1 MRKLV
6 TRERIAAAVLTLA
19 GVALAVALAYNPRLP
34 GPTEL
39 VDAIFRPAIV
49 VIEQLSAKRGDQA
62 P

>member
-39 VDAIFRPAIV
+39 VDVMFRPAV
-49 VIEQLSAKRGDQA
+49 GVIEQWSEK

>member
-19 GVALAVALAYNPRLP
+19 GVALAAALAYNPRLP
-34 GPTEL
+34 GPSKL
-39 VDAIFRPAIV
+39 VDAMFRPAV
-49 VIEQLSAKRGDQA
+49 DLIEQMSAKRSET

>member
-1 MRKLV
+1 MRV
-6 TRERIAAAVLTLA
+6 TDRGVALAA
-19 GVALAVALAYNPRLP
+19 VALAVALAYNPRLP